1 MFHPICEHRPIW
13 LHFVPSADGTKM
25 FADGSSHLPTVPS
38 ADGTRRQIGQNIY
51 VNSVSCEQRPIW
63 LHFVQSA
70 DGTSADWTS
79 RLPTFCLICRQFV
92 QSTDGTKCLQM
103 GHPICRQSRLQTGR
117 VAILAGTYMR
127 TASHLPTL
135 CPIWWY
141 FVQSADRTTVCRW
154 DVLSTNGPVCR
165 LDKMF
170 VDGTFY
176 LPTVPSADGTKC
188 SQIYHPFC
196 WQSRLQTKRVARLG

>member
-1 MFHPICEHRPIW
+1 MTHIYVPSCRRTSSHLATFCPICRQDKNVRRWVI
-13 LHFVPSADGTKM
+13 PSAD
-25 FADGSSHLPTVPS
+25 SPVC
-38 ADGTRRQIGQNIY
+38 RRDA
-51 VNSVSCEQRPIW
+51 SPDWPEHMCEQRLIW

-92 QSTDGTKCLQM
+92 QSAGGTKCLQM

-117 VAILAGTYMR
+117 AARLAGTYMR
-127 TASHLPTL
+127 TAFHLPTL

-141 FVQSADRTTVCRW
+141 FVQSADRTTVRRW

-176 LPTVPSADGTKC
+176 LPTVPSADGTTC

-196 WQSRLQTKRVARLG
+196 WQSRLQTERVATLA